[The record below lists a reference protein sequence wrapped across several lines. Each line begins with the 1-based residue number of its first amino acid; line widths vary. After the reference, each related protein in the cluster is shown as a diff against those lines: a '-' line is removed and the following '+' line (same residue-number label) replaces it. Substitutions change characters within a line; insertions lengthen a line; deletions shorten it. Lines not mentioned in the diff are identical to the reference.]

1 MNDETILIVEDNDSL
16 RIGISEMLN
25 IEGFSVLAA
34 RNGVEA
40 IELLKSNLPELILS
54 DVMMPEMDGFD
65 FYNQVRSRSEL
76 FSIPF
81 LFLTARTDP
90 EDSLRGRTLGA
101 DDYLT
106 KPISR
111 DELVTTIRS
120 RLNRSRQVKFAQIEQ
135 AYVASMTLLAGA
147 IEART
152 LISNNHI
159 EHITEICLLLANH
172 LRWSERSLPA
182 LRFAAILHDIG
193 KLHISDKILLKDK
206 PLTDSEWAEIKRHTL
221 TGAEMIRGIPLLSE
235 AIPIIRHHHER
246 WDGKGYPDGLAGLT
260 IPAGARMLAVVDSF
274 DTMVSPRIYADQF
287 SLSAALEEISQLAS
301 VKYDPTLVQALRD
314 IWLEGKLQII
324 YPEKH

>member
-16 RIGISEMLN
+16 RIGISEMLT

-193 KLHISDKILLKDK
+193 KLHISDMILLKDK

-287 SLSAALEEISQLAS
+287 SLSAALEEISQLAGS
-301 VKYDPTLVQALRD
+301 KYDPKLVQVLRD
-314 IWLEGKLQII
+314 IWQEGKLQKI

>member
-1 MNDETILIVEDNDSL
+1 MNGELILIVEDNDSL
-16 RIGISEMLN
+16 RNGISEMLTL
-25 IEGFSVLAA
+25 EGFSVLAA

-40 IELLKSNLPELILS
+40 VELLKSNLPELILS

-65 FYNQVRSRSEL
+65 FYSEVRAQPEL
-76 FSIPF
+76 FSTPF

-90 EDSLRGRTLGA
+90 EDALKGRTLGA

-120 RLNRSRQVKFAQIEQ
+120 RLNRSRQVKLAQIEQ

-159 EHITEICLLLANH
+159 ERVTETCLLLASFLGWN
-172 LRWSERSLPA
+172 ERSLPA

-193 KLHISDKILLKDK
+193 KLHIPDRILLKEL
-206 PLTDSEWAEIKRHTL
+206 PLSESDWVEIKRHTL
-221 TGAEMIRGIPLLSE
+221 TGVEMIRGIPLLAE
-235 AIPIIRHHHER
+235 AIPIIRHHHEN
-246 WDGKGYPDGLAGLT
+246 WDGNGYPDGLAGLA
-260 IPAGARMLAVVDSF
+260 IPPGARLLSVVDSF
-274 DTMVSPRIYADQF
+274 DTMVSPRAYARQ
-287 SLSAALEEISQLAS
+287 LKVSAAMEELGRLAGER
-301 VKYDPTLVQALRD
+301 YDPTCVQALQDVWRD
-314 IWLEGKLQII
+314 GKLQRI
-324 YPEKH
+324 YPENV

>member
-1 MNDETILIVEDNDSL
+1 MNGETILIVEDNDSL
-16 RIGISEMLN
+16 RNGISEMLTL
-25 IEGFSVLAA
+25 EGFVVLAA
-34 RNGVEA
+34 RNGIEA
-40 IELLKSNLPELILS
+40 VELLRSNLPELILS

-65 FYNQVRSRSEL
+65 FYNEVRSHPEL

-90 EDSLRGRTLGA
+90 EDSLKGRTLGA

-120 RLNRSRQVKFAQIEQ
+120 RLNRSRQVKLAQIEQ

-159 EHITEICLLLANH
+159 ERVTETCLLLASY
-172 LRWSERSLPA
+172 LGWSERSLPA

-193 KLHISDKILLKDK
+193 KLHIPDRILLKVK
-206 PLTDSEWAEIKRHTL
+206 PLTESEWSEIKRHTL
-221 TGAEMIRGIPLLSE
+221 TGVEMIRGIPLLSE

-246 WDGKGYPDGLAGLT
+246 WDGDGYPDGLAGLA
-260 IPAGARMLAVVDSF
+260 IPSGARMLGVVDSF
-274 DTMVSPRIYADQF
+274 DTMVSPRVYARQL
-287 SLSAALEEISQLAS
+287 SVSAALDELHSLAGM
-301 VKYDPTLVQALRD
+301 KYDPAFVQTLQEIRQ
-314 IWLEGKLQII
+314 EGKLQKI
-324 YPEKH
+324 YPETV

>member
-1 MNDETILIVEDNDSL
+1 MNGEIILIVEDNDSL
-16 RIGISEMLN
+16 RSGISEMLTL
-25 IEGFSVLAA
+25 EGFSVLSAS
-34 RNGVEA
+34 NGVEA

-65 FYNQVRSRSEL
+65 FYSEVRAQPEL
-76 FSIPF
+76 FSTPF

-90 EDSLRGRTLGA
+90 EDALKGRTLGA

-120 RLNRSRQVKFAQIEQ
+120 RLNRSRQVKLAQIEQ

-159 EHITEICLLLANH
+159 ERVTETCQLLASY
-172 LRWSERSLPA
+172 LGWSERSLPA

-193 KLHISDKILLKDK
+193 KLHIPDRILLKEI
-206 PLTDSEWAEIKRHTL
+206 PLSESDWVEIKRHTL
-221 TGAEMIRGIPLLSE
+221 TGVEMIRGIPLLAE
-235 AIPIIRHHHER
+235 AIPIIRHHHEN
-246 WDGKGYPDGLAGLT
+246 WDGNGYPDGLAGLA
-260 IPAGARMLAVVDSF
+260 IPPGARMLGVVDSF
-274 DTMVSPRIYADQF
+274 DTMVSPRVYARQ
-287 SLSAALEEISQLAS
+287 LSASEALDELERLAGS
-301 VKYDPTLVQALRD
+301 RYDRTYVQALRAV
-314 IWLEGKLQII
+314 WQEGKLQKI
-324 YPEKH
+324 YPEKV